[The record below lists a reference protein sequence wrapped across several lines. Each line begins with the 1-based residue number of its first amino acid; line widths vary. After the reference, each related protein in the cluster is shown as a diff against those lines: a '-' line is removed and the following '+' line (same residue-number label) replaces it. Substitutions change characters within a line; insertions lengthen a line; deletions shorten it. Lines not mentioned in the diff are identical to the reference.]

1 MGGGS
6 LGGGGEIPITPK
18 KKEIL
23 PAKKKNNSEI
33 MKFLVRGEGGGQVYL
48 SLQFL
53 ISLCLL
59 REEKSGGLS
68 LPDAIFF
75 LI

>member
-1 MGGGS
+1 
-6 LGGGGEIPITPK
+6 
-18 KKEIL
+18 
-23 PAKKKNNSEI
+23 

-75 LI
+75 LNMK